1 MVRNT
6 QTIRRQQPTN
16 YFSVFDNFVGLAL
29 KVLRQVIVI
38 ITRIVIFF
46 PFSKHSEISFFN
58 EQYLIIT
65 ARRIYCIKPFPTNV
79 PILYPLKTLENQV
92 FWYFERL

>member
-38 ITRIVIFF
+38 ITKIVIFF
-46 PFSKHSEISFFN
+46 LFLNIQKLAFLMSSI
-58 EQYLIIT
+58 
-65 ARRIYCIKPFPTNV
+65 
-79 PILYPLKTLENQV
+79 
-92 FWYFERL
+92 